1 MKNIALT
8 IDGQNALLGRDEV
21 TETVALR
28 ANGPAAKST
37 SLRPSISNI
46 NDVPEAPANTGM
58 IASTRVATP
67 AGPRRIDELS
77 AGDLVLDAQ
86 GRTAKVRHVLKTDAP
101 RNAFL
106 LRAPYFGLDQDVVL
120 APEQKIVVTS
130 DTAEYLFGEETVI
143 VPVWSLS
150 DGRKVGHF
158 ETRSSDKMY
167 QLQLDTPAPMAI
179 GRCAVSALYKDG
191 ATEGRVLTDEEA
203 RCFATEYR
211 SGFSN

>member
-1 MKNIALT
+1 MSGRKAL
-8 IDGQNALLGRDEV
+8 IGQEEQV
-21 TETVALR
+21 EIVALR
-28 ANGPAAKST
+28 ANGPAART
-37 SLRPSISNI
+37 TDRDPVFSNI
-46 NDVPEAPANTGM
+46 NDLPEAPANTGM
-58 IASTRVATP
+58 MASTRVATP
-67 AGPRRIDELS
+67 SGPRRIDELS
-77 AGDLVLDAQ
+77 IGDVVLDAM
-86 GRTAKVRHVLKTDAP
+86 GREAKVRHVLQTDAP

-106 LRAPYFGLDQDVVL
+106 LRAPYFGLDHDVVL

-143 VPVWSLS
+143 VPVWSLN

-191 ATEGRVLTDEEA
+191 ATQGRVLSDEEA
-203 RCFATEYR
+203 RCFATEHR